1 MKNIHEKINCLT
13 EETNQ
18 NELISKKYRK
28 VCTTVNYIE
37 HFLFLGSTITG
48 YVYRSL
54 VGIPV
59 GINSSAI
66 KLKIWAKI
74 CRNWRVQVNN

>member
-1 MKNIHEKINCLT
+1 MKNIHETTNCLI

-18 NELISKKYRK
+18 NELISKNYRK

-48 YVYRSL
+48 YVYRS
-54 VGIPV
+54 
-59 GINSSAI
+59 AFFH
-66 KLKIWAKI
+66 
-74 CRNWRVQVNN
+74 